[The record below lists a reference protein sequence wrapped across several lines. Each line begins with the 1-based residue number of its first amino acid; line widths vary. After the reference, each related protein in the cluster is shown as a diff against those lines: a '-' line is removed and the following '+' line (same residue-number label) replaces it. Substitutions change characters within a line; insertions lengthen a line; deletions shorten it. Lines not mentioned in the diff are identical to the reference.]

1 MISIIYI
8 YRSCDQRYLLFIYVY
23 IGRTRKVWGS
33 IPHISTMSH
42 FGLVMVVLFDSLAVC
57 VRGSF
62 AFLLT
67 TTYHYTGV
75 IHYSFYYLTHDSS
88 ISSSFMILATL
99 NLTFRHAS
107 VKHVVELGYA
117 LLFLLDFLNCQL
129 CSTLLRSALLYN
141 FSAVLFYAS
150 LAFRAPP
157 SLLTDNLNCF
167 IIALR
172 WSNVL
177 DWRFC

>member
-1 MISIIYI
+1 MI
-8 YRSCDQRYLLFIYVY
+8 RSHTLDF
-23 IGRTRKVWGS
+23 
-33 IPHISTMSH
+33 
-42 FGLVMVVLFDSLAVC
+42 VMIVLFDSLAVC

-99 NLTFRHAS
+99 NLTSRNAS

-117 LLFLLDFLNCQL
+117 LLFLLVFLNCQL
-129 CSTLLRSALLYN
+129 CSTLVRSAVLYN

-157 SLLTDNLNCF
+157 FLLTHNLNSF
-167 IIALR
+167 
-172 WSNVL
+172 
-177 DWRFC
+177 

>member
-1 MISIIYI
+1 MLHWHYKSIFKLNITSLACCG
-8 YRSCDQRYLLFIYVY
+8 RRLFTV
-23 IGRTRKVWGS
+23 
-33 IPHISTMSH
+33 SH

-57 VRGSF
+57 VRGSV